1 MSLATIWLIAAIV
14 LMISE
19 FVIPGFIILFFGI
32 GALAASAVAFFTEA
46 TLTTQGWVFIIVS
59 VLSLVLGR
67 RCFKTVLHGKLEVAR
82 GDADDDGIVGSVV
95 QVTAAIEPPVA
106 GAVEVHG
113 ATWKAVATR
122 SIPAGSSVKVVA
134 RDNITLT
141 VE

>member
-67 RCFKTVLHGKLEVAR
+67 RCFKTVLYGKLEVAR
-82 GDADDDGIVGSVV
+82 GDADDDGIVGSKEYNV
-95 QVTAAIEPPVA
+95 
-106 GAVEVHG
+106 GG
-113 ATWKAVATR
+113 C
-122 SIPAGSSVKVVA
+122 SCNFG
-134 RDNITLT
+134 LT
-141 VE
+141 NDGRM